1 LKKITNEETL
11 FLEILEGGFSR
22 GNHPV
27 FQELLVVAKHIRQT
41 KKFGQRNIV
50 KELAKFCKERNPY
63 FNFTLSESLFVKV
76 AKAAIKNPQFKK
88 PKFPIY
94 ISTKELD
101 RISTVKNFTYQKLMV
116 SALAVARHSGNS
128 SIFSDTTK
136 EIRFII
142 ASTGERFSVP
152 KFIELLT
159 PTAREIEIFEH
170 VNSKRHFYRLM
181 GDQGGDVAII
191 INTDDELRNIG
202 EIYRNYRG
210 GVIEWCNL
218 CGEEF
223 IKTRNN
229 MVNCSFCDEKNR
241 ERRLKSLD
249 KK

>member
-1 LKKITNEETL
+1 MKKITDEETL
-11 FLEILEGGFSR
+11 FLDILEGGFSR

-41 KKFGQRNIV
+41 KKYGERNIV
-50 KELAKFCKERNPY
+50 KELALFCEERNPY
-63 FNFTLSESLFVKV
+63 FNFTLSESMFIKV

-94 ISTKELD
+94 ISTNELE
-101 RISTVKNFTYQKLMV
+101 RISTVKNFAYQKMLV

-152 KFIELLT
+152 KFIEQVT
-159 PTAREIEIFEH
+159 PIARQVEIFEH
-170 VNSKRHFYRLM
+170 VNGKRHFYRLM
-181 GDQGGDVAII
+181 GDQGGNVAITI
-191 INTDDELRNIG
+191 TSDDELRNIG
-202 EIYRNYRG
+202 EIYRNHRG
-210 GVIEWCNL
+210 GVIEWCKM
-218 CGEEF
+218 CGSEF

-229 MVNCSFCDEKNR
+229 MIQCITCSKDSVEK
-241 ERRLKSLD
+241 RLKALD
-249 KK
+249 K